1 MIGPMTAAGVRAAA
15 MTVGLALT
23 LLVAGC
29 TSTSAS
35 RPASGPSRAPVP
47 APVAPAPVAS
57 SSAGA
62 SAAALPAA
70 LSAAAIPA
78 AAPVPQP
85 ASDACAAN
93 TAAQFVLVIISQQH
107 AWMCAQTVLVYDTPV
122 TTGEVANGDD
132 TPTGTWHIQSKQGA
146 RYLTTLDGTRYHV
159 NYWLP
164 YDDIY
169 GFHDAAWQTFPEG
182 SDLYQSAGSHGC
194 VHLPEDAMAWLANW
208 AAVGATVTIRA

>member
-1 MIGPMTAAGVRAAA
+1 MTAA
-15 MTVGLALT
+15 LAL
-23 LLVAGC
+23 LAAGC
-29 TSTSAS
+29 GSAATSA
-35 RPASGPSRAPVP
+35 PSVLTPTRATVP
-47 APVAPAPVAS
+47 APAQPAQLAQPVPLA
-57 SSAGA
+57 SAGT
-62 SAAALPAA
+62 LPGAVSQA

-107 AWMCAQTVLVYDTPV
+107 AWMCAKTVLVYDTPV
-122 TTGEVANGDD
+122 TTGEVANGND

-182 SDLYQSAGSHGC
+182 SDLYRTAGSHGC

-208 AAVGATVTIRA
+208 ITVGATVTIRA

>member
-1 MIGPMTAAGVRAAA
+1 MKAALLAATAA
-15 MTVGLALT
+15 LAL
-23 LLVAGC
+23 VAAGC
-29 TSTSAS
+29 ASAGPSTSAPSASTAS
-35 RPASGPSRAPVP
+35 RATLPAPAAPVP
-47 APVAPAPVAS
+47 LAS

-62 SAAALPAA
+62 LSDA

-85 ASDACAAN
+85 ASDVCAAN
-93 TAAQFVLVIISQQH
+93 TAAQFVLVVISQQH
-107 AWMCAQTVLVYDTPV
+107 AWMCEKTVLVYDTPV

-182 SDLYQSAGSHGC
+182 SDLYQTAGSHGC
-194 VHLPEDAMAWLANW
+194 VHLPEAAMAWLANW
-208 AAVGATVTIRA
+208 AAVGATVTIAA